1 MRFSTLATLVALAVS
16 PIFVLASP
24 TPQRDGATTDW
35 TYRDIYNH
43 AMEKTGG
50 TAVAEL
56 VEEHISKTDRSWDDL
71 YQHDIH
77 LSGGATLTLAN
88 RPSGQAFLAKRGE
101 PIRDSYV
108 QAFPFVGD
116 CNDEVSFTWNPVT
129 VGGCYTYF
137 DGTRNLR
144 MFSAKV
150 KTAGIDV
157 TVWRESQFCQLNPGD
172 GAATFG
178 QPSDDACI
186 FPTDGRGFNSFL
198 IGPH

>member
-1 MRFSTLATLVALAVS
+1 MRFSTLATILALAVS

-24 TPQRDGATTDW
+24 TPQHERATTDW

-43 AMEKTGG
+43 AIDKTGG
-50 TAVAEL
+50 IAVAEL
-56 VEEHISKTDRSWDDL
+56 VEDHISTTNRSWDDL

-88 RPSGQAFLAKRGE
+88 SPSGRAFLAKRGE

-108 QAFPFVGD
+108 QAFPLVGD
-116 CNDEVSFTWNPVT
+116 CNDEVSFTWNPIT
-129 VGGCYTYF
+129 LGGCYSYF

-150 KTAGIDV
+150 KTAGIGF
-157 TVWRESQFCQLNPGD
+157 TVWRESQICQLNPGD
-172 GAATFG
+172 VEGTFP
-178 QPSDDACI
+178 QPSDDACLS
-186 FPTDGRGFNSFL
+186 PPDGRGFNSFL
-198 IGPH
+198 IGAQ